1 MLGGGEVE
9 QKGDTR
15 MASTKGKVKIV
26 LVGAGSA
33 SFGRGTLADIMSC
46 EDLRDYDC
54 TMVLVDIDEKALN
67 QMAGLAELIR
77 DHYKSRVKI
86 EKTVDR
92 AEALP
97 DADYV
102 IISVTQKRY
111 ELWEQDFRVPLAYGF
126 RHVLGE
132 NGGPGALFHALRN
145 YEIVLP
151 ICHDIERL
159 CPDALV
165 LNFTNPESRIL
176 MAMTHLTK
184 VNAVGLC
191 HGVLEARHRAAQL
204 LGKDLDDL
212 NIVTGGLNHFFWLL
226 KVEDARTG
234 EDLCPL
240 LRAAVMQESI
250 PPLVRKMVEVFD
262 YLTYPSDDHIGE
274 YLSFAHEFAGL
285 LWHYGGESRK
295 VRQAR
300 GPAPTGDWRDEYLSG
315 KRPVDRNL
323 VRPGGEIAVDI
334 IADILEDKNKWEPSV
349 NVLNTGKYV
358 ENLPSDAVVEVPAI
372 VNATGVHPE
381 QVGSLPEA
389 LAAFCRTQVSIQ
401 LLLIEAYRQRSRKLL
416 LQALLLDPVVDSVK
430 RAEEMLDYMLE
441 LQKDYLPSFAQA

>member
-1 MLGGGEVE
+1 
-9 QKGDTR
+9 

-26 LVGAGSA
+26 LIGAGSA
-33 SFGRGTLADIMSC
+33 SFGRGTVADIMAC
-46 EDLRDYDC
+46 EDLKDHDC
-54 TMVLVDIDEKALN
+54 TVVLVDIDEKALN

-77 DHYKSRVKI
+77 DHYKSSVKI
-86 EKTVDR
+86 EKTFDR

-145 YEIVLP
+145 YGIVLP
-151 ICHDIERL
+151 ICRDIEKL

-184 VNAVGLC
+184 VKAVGLC
-191 HGVLEARHRAAQL
+191 HGVLEARRSAAQL
-204 LGKDLDDL
+204 LGKELDEL

-226 KVEDARTG
+226 KVEDAHTG

-240 LRAAVMQESI
+240 LRQRAQELC
-250 PPLVRKMVEVFD
+250 PPLVQKMVEVFD
-262 YLTYPSDDHIGE
+262 YFTYPSDDHIGE
-274 YLSFAHEFAGL
+274 YLSFAHEFTGL
-285 LWHYGGESRK
+285 LWHYGRESHK
-295 VRQAR
+295 VAAR
-300 GPAPTGDWRDEYLSG
+300 HAMPVQSPSEDWWDEYLSG
-315 KRPVDRNL
+315 ERPVDENL
-323 VRPGGEIAVDI
+323 VHPGGEIAVDI
-334 IADILEDKNKWEPSV
+334 IADILEDKSKWEPSV
-349 NVLNTGKYV
+349 NVLNKGKYV
-358 ENLPSDAVVEVPAI
+358 ENLPTDAVVEVPAI
-372 VNATGVHPE
+372 VNAAGVHPE
-381 QVGSLPEA
+381 QVGPLPEA

-401 LLLIEAYRQRSRKLL
+401 LLLIEAYRQHSKKLL
-416 LQALLLDPVVDSVK
+416 LQALLLDPAVDSV
-430 RAEEMLDYMLE
+430 RQAEEMLDYMLE
-441 LQKDYLPSFAQA
+441 LQKDYLPSFT

>member
-1 MLGGGEVE
+1 
-9 QKGDTR
+9 
-15 MASTKGKVKIV
+15 MAEDKVKIV
-26 LVGAGSA
+26 LIGAGSA
-33 SFGRGTLADIMSC
+33 SFGRGTIADIMSC
-46 EDLRDYDC
+46 EDLKNHDC
-54 TMVLVDIDEKALN
+54 TVVLVDIDEKALN
-67 QMAGLAELIR
+67 QTAGLAELIR
-77 DHYKSRVKI
+77 DHYKSPVKV

-145 YEIVLP
+145 YGIVLP

-184 VNAVGLC
+184 IKAVGLC
-191 HGVLEARHRAAQL
+191 HGVLEARRRAAQL
-204 LGKDLDDL
+204 LEKDLNHLD
-212 NIVTGGLNHFFWLL
+212 IVTGGLNHFFWLL

-234 EDLCPL
+234 EDLYPL
-240 LRAAVMQESI
+240 LRQRVQESC
-250 PPLVRKMVEVFD
+250 PPLVQKMVEVFD
-262 YLTYPSDDHIGE
+262 YFTYPSDDHIGE

-285 LWHYGGESRK
+285 LWHYGRETRK
-295 VRQAR
+295 VAR
-300 GPAPTGDWRDEYLSG
+300 SESPPADWRDEYLSG
-315 KRPVDRNL
+315 RRAVDNNL

-334 IADILEDKNKWEPSV
+334 IADIIEDKNKWEPSV
-349 NVLNTGKYV
+349 NVLNTNRYV
-358 ENLPSDAVVEVPAI
+358 ENLSTDAVVEVPAI

-381 QVGSLPEA
+381 QVGPLPEA

-401 LLLIEAYRQRSRKLL
+401 LLLIEAYRQSSKKLL
-416 LQALLLDPVVDSVK
+416 LQALLLDPVVDSAK
-430 RAEEMLDYMLE
+430 RAEEMLDHMLE
-441 LQKDYLPSFAQA
+441 LQKDYLPSFS